1 MGLRASLERQGD
13 WLFRHRGV
21 LPLLLLVI
29 LIPALWV
36 APTQPLSADAA
47 GLRLYR
53 GLSIA
58 IAALGFLIRVLTVGC
73 VPGGT
78 SGRNTQGQVAATL
91 NTTGAY
97 SLVRHPLYLGNS
109 LIYLGICSYPGVW
122 WAVLLSAL
130 LLALYYE
137 RIILAEERFLRA
149 TFGPAFTSWAA
160 LTPTIVP
167 RWRAWRAPALSFSL
181 RTAARREYSG
191 LFAMVLALAVL
202 HQGLDAIAAHRYV
215 FNRSWLI
222 VLIVAGLIY
231 LTLRTLKRRSR
242 LLHVPGR

>member
-1 MGLRASLERQGD
+1 MGLHAALERQGE

-29 LIPALWV
+29 LIPALWF
-36 APTQPLSADAA
+36 APAEPLAA
-47 GLRLYR
+47 GLTGLRLYR
-53 GLSIA
+53 GLCIA
-58 IAALGFLIRVLTVGC
+58 LAALGFLIRVLTVGC

-78 SGRNTQGQVAATL
+78 SGRNTQGQAAATL

-97 SLVRHPLYLGNS
+97 SLVRHPLYLGNG

-149 TFGPAFTSWAA
+149 SFGPAFTSWAA
-160 LTPTIVP
+160 LTPTLVP
-167 RWRAWRAPALSFSL
+167 RWRAWRAPALNFSL

-191 LFAMVLALAVL
+191 LLAIVLAFAVL
-202 HQGLDAIAAHRYV
+202 HQGLDDLAEHRYV
-215 FNRSWLI
+215 PNRSWLI
-222 VLIVAGLIY
+222 VLIAAGLIY
-231 LTLRTLKRRSR
+231 LTLRTIKRRSR

>member
-1 MGLRASLERQGD
+1 MGLHGSLERQGE

-29 LIPALWV
+29 LIPALWF
-36 APTQPLSADAA
+36 APAPSPAAGLA

-53 GLSIA
+53 GLCIA
-58 IAALGFLIRVLTVGC
+58 LAGLGFLVRVLTVGC

-149 TFGPAFTSWAA
+149 SFGPAFASWAA
-160 LTPTIVP
+160 DTPTIIP

-191 LFAMVLALAVL
+191 LLAFVLAFAVI
-202 HQGLDAIAAHRYV
+202 HQALDDLAAHRYV
-215 FNRSWLI
+215 SNPAWAT
-222 VLIVAGLIY
+222 VLVAAGLVY
-231 LTLRTLKRRSR
+231 LTLRTIKRRSR
-242 LLHVPGR
+242 LLHVAGR